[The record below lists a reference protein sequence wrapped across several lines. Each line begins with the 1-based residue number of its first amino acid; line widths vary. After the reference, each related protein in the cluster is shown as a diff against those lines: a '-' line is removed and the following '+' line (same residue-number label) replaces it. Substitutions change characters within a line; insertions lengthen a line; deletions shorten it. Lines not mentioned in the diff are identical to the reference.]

1 MTIWIRTWLCALCLS
16 ISALRS
22 KAETI
27 DQFNPR
33 WRGSAWQA
41 NRLDLPGLAYQA
53 ALFPLIA
60 QGPGFIALPAGA
72 FVLRLHVLP
81 LNIHRDEPLLIVWG
95 RVEEPKAKSLATLY
109 LRNGRLVWICRVDSR
124 GDALFDAAQDV
135 ELPTKELSPGLW
147 ATVDV
152 LINPQPYQQTFGW
165 NLELNH
171 PEDPAKSSGK
181 PLHLARQLSVA
192 GWKLE
197 SVEIPRIHSA
207 WLGQMELLPPETK
220 PIQLRPNI
228 LRR

>member
-1 MTIWIRTWLCALCLS
+1 MTIWTRTWLCALCLS

-41 NRLDLPGLAYQA
+41 NRLDLPGLAYQG
-53 ALFPLIA
+53 ALFPLIT
-60 QGPGFIALPAGA
+60 QGPGFIALPSGA
-72 FVLRLHVLP
+72 FVLRLHVLA
-81 LNIHRDEPLLIVWG
+81 LALQRDEPLLIVWG
-95 RVEEPKAKSLATLY
+95 RVEEPKAKPLATLY
-109 LRNGRLVWICRVDSR
+109 LRSGRLVWVCRVDSR
-124 GDALFDAAQDV
+124 GDSLFDAAQNV
-135 ELPTKELSPGLW
+135 ELPTKELTAGLW
-147 ATVDV
+147 ATADV

-192 GWKLE
+192 GWTLE
-197 SVEIPRIHSA
+197 KVEIPRIHSA
-207 WLGQMELLPPETK
+207 WLGQMELLPPDTK
-220 PIQLRPNI
+220 PTQLRP
-228 LRR
+228 